1 MKILVIDGQGGS
13 LGRTI
18 ICRLL
23 DEKVKADIIA
33 VGTNS
38 AATQN
43 MIKGNGI
50 PGATGENPVVV
61 NARDADVI
69 IGPMGIIAIDSMLG
83 EITEKMVVAITKT
96 KALKLLIP
104 YDKCRLIVAGV
115 KEDSFGAYID
125 DVIRQI
131 KKIV

>member
-1 MKILVIDGQGGS
+1 
-13 LGRTI
+13 
-18 ICRLL
+18 
-23 DEKVKADIIA
+23 
-33 VGTNS
+33 
-38 AATQN
+38 
-43 MIKGNGI
+43 
-50 PGATGENPVVV
+50 
-61 NARDADVI
+61 
-69 IGPMGIIAIDSMLG
+69 MGIIAIDSMLG